1 MLIKNCHWFFT
12 GLGNPRGFENPFL
25 LAFGVLFFR
34 WHNYLAMNIQAD
46 HATWNDEAVFN
57 EARKHVIAHHQASIV
72 SYFLWW
78 FGLWCL
84 THFSMKYH
92 EELNVFDEIVVAN
105 HSTILFKE
113 RHVQIFLFDIL
124 CMLTQHKIWKDY
136 RECTTYLFRWKTECS
151 ECLKRLAQS

>member
-1 MLIKNCHWFFT
+1 
-12 GLGNPRGFENPFL
+12 
-25 LAFGVLFFR
+25 
-34 WHNYLAMNIQAD
+34 
-46 HATWNDEAVFN
+46 VFN
-57 EARKHVIAHHQASIV
+57 EARKHVIAHHQASIFN
-72 SYFLWW
+72 YFLWW

-84 THFSMKYH
+84 THFSIKYH

-113 RHVQIFLFDIL
+113 RHVQIFLFVIL